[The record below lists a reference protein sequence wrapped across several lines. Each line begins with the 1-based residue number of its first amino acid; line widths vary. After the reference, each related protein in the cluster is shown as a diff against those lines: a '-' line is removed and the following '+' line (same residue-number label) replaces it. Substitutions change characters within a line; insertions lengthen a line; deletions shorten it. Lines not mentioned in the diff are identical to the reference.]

1 MAATT
6 GQILHRTLWEKYF

>member
-6 GQILHRTLWEKYF
+6 GQI

>member
-6 GQILHRTLWEKYF
+6 GQIEHCTLWEK